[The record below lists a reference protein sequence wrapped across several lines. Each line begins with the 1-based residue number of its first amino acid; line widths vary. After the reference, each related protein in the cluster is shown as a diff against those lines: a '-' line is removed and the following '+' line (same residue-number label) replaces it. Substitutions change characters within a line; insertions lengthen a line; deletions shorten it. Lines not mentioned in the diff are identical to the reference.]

1 VLEVWVGDERFDFD
15 DEEVVTIGRAESCRV
30 RIDDHRISRRHL
42 EVRCEDGYWR
52 LVDLA
57 SANGTFAS
65 GRRIQD
71 IELRQA
77 LNVALAD
84 PDSGI
89 VVQLCPQGPTETLR
103 VMPPE
108 GSAYAMRIGRAR
120 DNDVV
125 LEDTLASRYHAE
137 LIPRGARAEIRD
149 CGSANGTR
157 VNGEAVDRAE
167 VILGDLVEIGDTTLR
182 VTEASNRLILE
193 VVAQGATQHGNETD
207 RTPTPSPTAAPTEPV
222 PTVTD
227 REREL
232 LALVAGGAS
241 DKQIA
246 AAMFISVTTVRSH
259 LDRIQL
265 KTGRRKRADL
275 TRLAFE
281 LGVQPESV
289 AARPG

>member
-15 DEEVVTIGRAESCRV
+15 DDEVVTIGRAESCRV

-42 EVRCEDGYWR
+42 EARCEDGYWR
-52 LVDLA
+52 LVDLG

-71 IELRQA
+71 VELRQA
-77 LNVALAD
+77 LDVALAD

-89 VVQLCPQGPTETLR
+89 HVQLSPQGSTDTIQ
-103 VMPPE
+103 VDPPE
-108 GSAYAMRIGRAR
+108 GSAYAIRIGRAR

-125 LEDTLASRYHAE
+125 LDDTLASRYHAE

-157 VNGEAVDRAE
+157 VNGAPVDRAE
-167 VILGDLVEIGDTTLR
+167 VAPGDLVEIGDTTLR
-182 VTEASNRLILE
+182 VIQASNRLILE
-193 VVAQGATQHGNETD
+193 VVAQGATQHGNQTG
-207 RTPTPSPTAAPTEPV
+207 RSNTPTSTTPTEALPS
-222 PTVTD
+222 VTE

-241 DKQIA
+241 DKEIA
-246 AAMFISVTTVRSH
+246 GALFISVTTVRSH
-259 LDRIQL
+259 LDRIQQ

-281 LGVQPESV
+281 LGIQPQS
-289 AARPG
+289 AASYTG